1 MEEIRHAFEILGL
14 AGVNMQCFCG
24 ARSAAD
30 PLFEPIYAEL
40 DRRGAVL
47 FLHPCINGLCSRFVT
62 DWRLEAAA
70 GPPLEDTLIAI
81 HYMATAIPSRY
92 SNLKIVIP
100 HLGGSLAVLLERL
113 DNQLPAAIHLAEP
126 PSRTA
131 RRMWYDCCCHGS
143 MPALAA
149 AVAAFGASR
158 LLVGSDYPFLSSHEP
173 YARTVGFLGEAGLG
187 ARDGAR
193 TLTENAREMLPPR

>member
-100 HLGGSLAVLLERL
+100 HLGGSLAVLLERPTT
-113 DNQLPAAIHLAEP
+113 NCPRP
-126 PSRTA
+126 STWPSRRAVPRGGCGTTAAVMDRCRLSRRPSQPSA
-131 RRMWYDCCCHGS
+131 RRACWWEATIPFS
-143 MPALAA
+143 APTSPTPARS
-149 AVAAFGASR
+149 ASW
-158 LLVGSDYPFLSSHEP
+158 GK
-173 YARTVGFLGEAGLG
+173 
-187 ARDGAR
+187 RD
-193 TLTENAREMLPPR
+193 